1 MQGGD
6 GDLFLT
12 LEFEPMPSESIPDA
26 MDGGSTEAST
36 EAFSIHEPHQDE
48 TQEKEE
54 EQEEA
59 DDTAGRLARALRA
72 HGLPLS
78 VSRGALWREAY
89 GESYESLLGELAAEM
104 AARFEAL
111 DLTLTLIGGPF

>member
-1 MQGGD
+1 MARCYPVQGGD

-26 MDGGSTEAST
+26 LDGGSTEAL
-36 EAFSIHEPHQDE
+36 SIHEPHQDE

-78 VSRGALWREAY
+78 VSRGAVWREAY

-111 DLTLTLIGGPF
+111 DEPRGAT

>member
-1 MQGGD
+1 MARCYPVQGGD

-78 VSRGALWREAY
+78 VSR
-89 GESYESLLGELAAEM
+89 
-104 AARFEAL
+104 
-111 DLTLTLIGGPF
+111 LIAGIKLCRLPRATRTPL